1 MGEPS
6 SSSTINTILFGV
18 LALVVLL
25 FIWFWISN
33 PTRSVGEMTGTIEA
47 ITSQTGTEG
56 HTGPERTAMIR
67 LADGT
72 LVQARVLSVTP
83 LHSGQRARLAVSEQV
98 LSGARTYE
106 VVEAADV
113 R

>member
-1 MGEPS
+1 M
-6 SSSTINTILFGV
+6 NAILFAL

-33 PTRSVGEMTGTIEA
+33 PVRSVGDTTGTIEA
-47 ITSQTGTEG
+47 ITVRPSTGD
-56 HTGPERTAMIR
+56 HVAAERTAMIR

-72 LVQARVLSVTP
+72 LVQARVVTP
-83 LHSGQRARLAVSEQV
+83 ESVRSGQRAKVHVSEQV
-98 LSGARTYE
+98 LSGTRTYE
-106 VVEAADV
+106 VLEAPEA